1 MRAKIYQTVYW
12 KESCFGLNAE
22 TIVDKAVELR
32 AVGGTYGGVRKPT
45 EFLCLI
51 LKMLQIQPDKDI
63 IIEFIK
69 NEEFKYVRL
78 LGEWPDTQ
86 DAGPCCCRQHQ
97 YTRTQCICS
106 CSSYLAGALPLLQ
119 LQQADHVEL
128 VSVQARQ
135 HALPCLLPQ
144 LQTRRSSP

>member
-1 MRAKIYQTVYW
+1 VYW

-78 LGEWPDTQ
+78 LGEWQ
-86 DAGPCCCRQHQ
+86 DAQYTGLCCCCRQHQ
-97 YTRTQCICS
+97 DIGTLSLSASATAAVNRT
-106 CSSYLAGALPLLQ
+106 
-119 LQQADHVEL
+119 
-128 VSVQARQ
+128 
-135 HALPCLLPQ
+135 
-144 LQTRRSSP
+144 